1 MSSCAL
7 LERRNIVQKMA
18 HIFTFVNKTVLT
30 NYSCAAAVML
40 VLLPRRQELK
50 VRQFI
55 FLSASPQSDRFC
67 TNDLHRTFGL
77 KFRLKVQQLQEL
89 LHAGFV
95 FPLIPLV
102 FL

>member
-1 MSSCAL
+1 
-7 LERRNIVQKMA
+7 MA

-30 NYSCAAAVML
+30 NYSCAAAAVML

-50 VRQFI
+50 VRKFI